1 MTKHGL
7 TREISRRE
15 FNQASLTALFVGMSV
30 WVGACGSGGGTNN
43 SVSSPTPA
51 ASGGSPAG
59 ASADKTGAV
68 GSNHGHVATITSAQ
82 QQASGA
88 VTLNIRGTADH
99 DHSVDLAA
107 GEVAQIA
114 AATKVTKNS
123 SSDSGHSHSVT
134 FN

>member
-1 MTKHGL
+1 MMTEHRV

-15 FNQASLTALFVGMSV
+15 FNQASMTALFVGMSV
-30 WVGACGSGGGTNN
+30 WVGACGSGNDTNN
-43 SVSSPTPA
+43 SVTSPTPT
-51 ASGGSPAG
+51 GGSPAG
-59 ASADKTGAV
+59 TSADKAGAV

-88 VTLNIRGTADH
+88 ATLNIRGTANH
-99 DHSVDLAA
+99 DHTVDLSA

-114 AATKVTKNS
+114 AVTRVTKNS